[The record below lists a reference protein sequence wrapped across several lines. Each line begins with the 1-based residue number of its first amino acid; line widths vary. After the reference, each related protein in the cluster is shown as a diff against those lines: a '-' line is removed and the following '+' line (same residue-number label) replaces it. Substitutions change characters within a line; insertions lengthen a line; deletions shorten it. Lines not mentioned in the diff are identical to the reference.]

1 MYTKPSVTTSISYK
15 KITTTYFPEVT
26 KNTHY
31 LKHSFS
37 VSRRQSSSRLFLQ
50 HTNDGSIW
58 EEELS
63 ISNFIA
69 YEKNAKSIENDLKIF
84 VRAFQNQRKMYK
96 YAIAW
101 NKYQNDIISDEEMDK
116 LEELLAVHIDN
127 NCSIDEVNTNILSLF
142 KYIKED
148 NFDFEELST
157 ILAVPRKYIAE
168 LSSQIKSS

>member
-1 MYTKPSVTTSISYK
+1 MYKNPPATTSVSYRGIAK
-15 KITTTYFPEVT
+15 DYLPEVT

-31 LKHSFS
+31 LKHNFS
-37 VSRRQSSSRLFLQ
+37 VSRKQSSSRLFLQ
-50 HTNDGSIW
+50 HTDNGSIW

-69 YEKNAKSIENDLKIF
+69 YERNVKSIKDDLNIF
-84 VRAFQNQRKMYK
+84 VKAFQNQRKMYK

-101 NKYQNDIISDEEMDK
+101 NKYQNDIISDDEMDK
-116 LEELLAVHIDN
+116 LEELLVVHIDN
-127 NCSIDEVNTNILSLF
+127 NCLINEVNTNMLSLF

-157 ILAVPRKYIAE
+157 VLGVPRKYIAE